1 MSSQEF
7 CMTRI
12 LLLFSII
19 ILASLAAMAQ
29 DAQEYVPRYQAYA
42 GYAYVNTPKLALV
55 QRGFDVEFGVNV
67 RRWLTLGADYSY
79 FDGHSD
85 IFPQDLT
92 TAIQLQLAHVIPPG
106 TVVFLPFD
114 SVSYTFTAGPQ
125 FNYRGAKWATF
136 FARPAVGG
144 FHETATLKPNT
155 PLTTLLVAQLVPT
168 GKKSEL
174 VLFYGFGGGFE
185 IAPDKHFGVQ
195 FTADYVHVNLFEGF
209 LASGRNALRL
219 TVGPTFRFGRNVK

>member
-1 MSSQEF
+1 
-7 CMTRI
+7 MTRI
-12 LLLFSII
+12 LLLVSI
-19 ILASLAAMAQ
+19 ILASCAALAQ
-29 DAQEYVPRYQAYA
+29 QEQEYVPRYTAFA
-42 GYAYVNTPKLALV
+42 GYTYVNTPKIALV
-55 QRGFDVEFGVNV
+55 QRGFDLSFGVNV

-85 IFPQDLT
+85 IFARDLT
-92 TAIQLQLAHVIPPG
+92 PAIQLQLAHVVPPG
-106 TVVFLPFD
+106 TLIFLPFD
-114 SVSYTFTAGPQ
+114 SVSYTYTAGPQ

-144 FHETATLKPNT
+144 FHETATLHPNT
-155 PLTTLLVAQLVPT
+155 PLTRLLVAQLVPS
-168 GKKSEL
+168 GQRSDL

-185 IAPDKHFGVQ
+185 IVPRKRFGIQ
-195 FTADYVHVNLFEGF
+195 FAADYVHVNLFEGF